1 MDYMMTP
8 LKMTLAGIRL
18 TGYMIETQCRVAQVL
33 GQAALKA
40 NPYRI
45 GAPVVIRG
53 AMPNPVAAKHVA
65 AKPAGTSAITPIKSP
80 KRQPSAPPPMPCG
93 KAPELRPS

>member
-1 MDYMMTP
+1 MGYMMTP

-45 GAPVVIRG
+45 GTPVVTRT
-53 AMPNPVAAKHVA
+53 ALV
-65 AKPAGTSAITPIKSP
+65 KPAGPSAITPIKSP

-93 KAPELRPS
+93 KAPEMRPS